1 MKLPLQKEKNSRALV
16 QWESCSPFVENSMA
30 ALIHRPRRVA
40 TYKISARWKSHIGI
54 SFWCGTSSTGTKKF
68 TFLDAPPEGK
78 LLCARCEANA
88 VAAGIASS
96 EKLTGKHVHIGGVVA
111 IQRIAARCGAS
122 APSVE
127 LNRIYTEEKMAYIPP
142 IKKRQYIN
150 ALSKEREGKVIAH
163 TCSRCRKEYPI
174 KEKGIWFERADQSD
188 VWVWV
193 CKDCCTARGIRCD

>member
-1 MKLPLQKEKNSRALV
+1 MKLPLKKEKNSRALV

-40 TYKISARWKSHIGI
+40 TYKISARWKSHIAI

-111 IQRIAARCGAS
+111 IQ
-122 APSVE
+122 
-127 LNRIYTEEKMAYIPP
+127 L
-142 IKKRQYIN
+142 
-150 ALSKEREGKVIAH
+150 
-163 TCSRCRKEYPI
+163 
-174 KEKGIWFERADQSD
+174 
-188 VWVWV
+188 
-193 CKDCCTARGIRCD
+193 CCTEDTK

>member
-1 MKLPLQKEKNSRALV
+1 MKLPLQKEKNSGALV

-88 VAAGIASS
+88 VAAGIASRPEFS
-96 EKLTGKHVHIGGVVA
+96 RREAVGWNVVL
-111 IQRIAARCGAS
+111 GAGLP
-122 APSVE
+122 APS
-127 LNRIYTEEKMAYIPP
+127 
-142 IKKRQYIN
+142 
-150 ALSKEREGKVIAH
+150 
-163 TCSRCRKEYPI
+163 
-174 KEKGIWFERADQSD
+174 F
-188 VWVWV
+188 
-193 CKDCCTARGIRCD
+193 